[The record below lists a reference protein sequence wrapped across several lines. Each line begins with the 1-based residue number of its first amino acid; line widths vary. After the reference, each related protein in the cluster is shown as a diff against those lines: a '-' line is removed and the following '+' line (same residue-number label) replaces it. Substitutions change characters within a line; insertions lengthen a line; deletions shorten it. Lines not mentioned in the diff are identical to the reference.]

1 MRPAVTPTAQDKG
14 LAVARAIAD
23 VAGHG
28 VAVLCRATST
38 IVMVA
43 YSTPGTRVG
52 TAFR

>member
-1 MRPAVTPTAQDKG
+1 MSPAVTPTAQDKG

-23 VAGHG
+23 VVGHG
-28 VAVLCRATST
+28 VAMLCRATST